1 MLDCIEAG
9 KTKKCDA
16 MAKVCKWKKKSD
28 GAMEQMCGTKNDTEI
43 TKTMCVETMDGT
55 MHCTCNTP
63 NCNADCKP
71 GMCKDVTGMNTKATE
86 KMSPST
92 MKPTKAD
99 PDAEP
104 EPGPEPEPK
113 MDLINGIMDMMP
125 KKICEDAVC
134 TATTVSNGGTHGTK
148 ANGKTTIANDP
159 KTSTKMVDKGATTS
173 NSPVTKTA
181 VHVVIGFFILI
192 TPFFN

>member
-28 GAMEQMCGTKNDTEI
+28 GAMMQMCGTKNDTVI

-71 GMCKDVTGMNTKATE
+71 GMCKDVTGMETKATE

-99 PDAEP
+99 Q
-104 EPGPEPEPK
+104 EPGPEPQPA
-113 MDLINGIMDMMP
+113 MNLLNGVMDMMP

-148 ANGKTTIANDP
+148 ATGKITIGSDP
-159 KTSTKMVDKGATTS
+159 KTSTKMVDKGTTRS
-173 NSPVTKTA
+173 NSPVTKAA
-181 VHVVIGFFILI
+181 VHVVIGVFILI